1 MGSTSSVLQ
10 WHCKHCRAINTTEN
24 AVCIRCGS
32 RRGAYH
38 DKRPP
43 PVPSRQFKISKR
55 NIVFESHL
63 YDDAEGCDPPPVPAH
78 KSTELR
84 EPSSSHLYAELDPE
98 EEDSN
103 GEYAVLEYPEPPNAF
118 PAHQPPKQEPIYG
131 ELRVFWKFQEH
142 SVFPLI
148 CSTRPAPGDSTAVR
162 GHCGRLSYF
171 SSRVLCNYGSAE
183 PGEENRCKGIENPL
197 LWWERIK

>member
-10 WHCKHCRAINTTEN
+10 WHCEHCRAINTTEN

-38 DKRPP
+38 DQRPP

-78 KSTELR
+78 KSTELK
-84 EPSSSHLYAELDPE
+84 ELSSSHLYAELDPDE
-98 EEDSN
+98 EIN
-103 GEYAVLEYPEPPNAF
+103 GEYAVLEYPDPVNIF
-118 PAHQPPKQEPIYG
+118 PAHQPPKKEPIYG
-131 ELRVFWKFQEH
+131 KLHPSE
-142 SVFPLI
+142 LI
-148 CSTRPAPGDSTAVR
+148 CCCSLDLAFSLNDS
-162 GHCGRLSYF
+162 
-171 SSRVLCNYGSAE
+171 
-183 PGEENRCKGIENPL
+183 
-197 LWWERIK
+197 